1 MSEAMLHLVT
11 QSSYFLLQDQ
21 LCKVWHPFSVEGRWE
36 APIIL
41 VGVST
46 LIFFLIEWFLIS
58 FARAQFIFPDNFWRD
73 IWVSVFF
80 GMVVSHFSFI

>member
-1 MSEAMLHLVT
+1 MA
-11 QSSYFLLQDQ
+11 
-21 LCKVWHPFSVEGRWE
+21 PFFSKGRWE

-80 GMVVSHFSFI
+80 GMVVSPFFFYIILQISKLSGCPIVAVGGRTEDYQ